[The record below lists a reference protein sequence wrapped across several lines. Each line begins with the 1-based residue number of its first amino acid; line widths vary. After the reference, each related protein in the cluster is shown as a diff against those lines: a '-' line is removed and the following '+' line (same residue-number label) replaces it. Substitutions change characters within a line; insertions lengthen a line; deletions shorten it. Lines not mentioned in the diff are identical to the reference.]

1 MSKIE
6 YDVIEGKETISDEL
20 KELLGSDISEMLEYS
35 NNVRIRTVESP
46 FIIANNFFDL
56 REANNTLEEY
66 NVTQVRMVTFTG
78 GSMFTEYEKNG
89 DDSYIIFGNQIEG
102 FNIFNLI

>member
-1 MSKIE
+1 MRKTE
-6 YDVIEGKETISDEL
+6 YDVIEGKDPISDEL
-20 KELLGSDISEMLEYS
+20 EELLGFDISEMLEYS
-35 NNVRIRTVESP
+35 DNVRIRTVESP

-56 REANNTLEEY
+56 REANNTLEVY
-66 NVTQVRMVTFTG
+66 NCTELRMVTFTG

-89 DDSYIIFGNQIEG
+89 DDSYIVYGNQEEG